1 MARLMRLPLSKS
13 APRAICAFMILSA
26 SSIRVGMKRR
36 AMVII
41 MASSCAGKCSLL
53 RGLSSVS
60 MPSHR
65 EMGEVV
71 SVSTEV
77 PATRKISRMQKCTA
91 VISPSRVMRRM
102 PQLTSTVSPLE
113 KNRFSTK
120 VRISRNRRGFTVF
133 RSCAAFSPDILA
145 HRIRNAS
152 GITYHAGLD
161 TQKIMAI

>member
-1 MARLMRLPLSKS
+1 M
-13 APRAICAFMILSA
+13 
-26 SSIRVGMKRR
+26 
-36 AMVII
+36 
-41 MASSCAGKCSLL
+41 
-53 RGLSSVS
+53 
-60 MPSHR
+60 
-65 EMGEVV
+65 V

-77 PATRKISRMQKCTA
+77 PATRKINRIQKCTA
-91 VISPSRVMRRM
+91 VISPSRVMRTT

-152 GITYHAGLD
+152 GITYHTGLD